1 MPNSLFRQALSLI
14 WGHVYAPKRHVKILL
29 PYYYYP
35 LSRQRNIIGY
45 GSITALSSGIQI
57 RRELIKD
64 LVQIK
69 LGVREYIPRWEPSL
83 QDGQIETMALLFL
96 KLPQLK

>member
-1 MPNSLFRQALSLI
+1 M
-14 WGHVYAPKRHVKILL
+14 KILL

-35 LSRQRNIIGY
+35 SSRQRNTIGY
-45 GSITALSSGIQI
+45 KSITALSLGIQI

-69 LGVREYIPRWEPSL
+69 LGVREYIPRWESSL
-83 QDGQIETMALLFL
+83 QDGQIEAIALLLL